1 MVRSTRLGGHKE
13 MLSDRNY
20 IWMLEDRVK
29 RRDKTIQEQSQ
40 VIEDLRERLR
50 DSQTELGIRSA
61 TQNNTEYIRRV

>member
-13 MLSDRNY
+13 MLRDRDY
-20 IWMLEDRVK
+20 ISMLEDRVK

-61 TQNNTEYIRRV
+61 TQNNTEYIRRA

>member
-1 MVRSTRLGGHKE
+1 

-61 TQNNTEYIRRV
+61 TQNNTEYIRGA

>member
-1 MVRSTRLGGHKE
+1 

>member
-29 RRDKTIQEQSQ
+29 RRDKTIQ

-61 TQNNTEYIRRV
+61 TQNNTEYIRGA

>member
-1 MVRSTRLGGHKE
+1 

-40 VIEDLRERLR
+40 VIEGLRERLR

-61 TQNNTEYIRRV
+61 TQNNTEYIRRA

>member
-1 MVRSTRLGGHKE
+1 

-40 VIEDLRERLR
+40 VIEGLRERLR

-61 TQNNTEYIRRV
+61 TQNNTEYIRGA

>member
-29 RRDKTIQEQSQ
+29 RRDK
-40 VIEDLRERLR
+40 D
-50 DSQTELGIRSA
+50 
-61 TQNNTEYIRRV
+61 NTGTVSGNRGLEGKIA